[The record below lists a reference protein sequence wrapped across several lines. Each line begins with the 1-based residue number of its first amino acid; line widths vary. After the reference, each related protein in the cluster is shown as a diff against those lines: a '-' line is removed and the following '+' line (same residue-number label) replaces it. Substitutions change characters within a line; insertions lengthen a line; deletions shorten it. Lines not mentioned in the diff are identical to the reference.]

1 MRNTRLPRGRDFL
14 VTISGL
20 KGALVQ
26 LVFFVLTAIE
36 SFFNLDKAPFLPGG
50 GVGIRYMAIPK
61 ERINVGMD
69 FVLGKDDWGIYFW
82 IGESFGR

>member
-1 MRNTRLPRGRDFL
+1 MQNTG
-14 VTISGL
+14 IGL

-69 FVLGKDDWGIYFW
+69 FVLGKDDWGIYFR
-82 IGESFGR
+82 IVESFGL

>member
-1 MRNTRLPRGRDFL
+1 MQNTG
-14 VTISGL
+14 IGL

-69 FVLGKDDWGIYFW
+69 FVLGKDDWGIYFR
-82 IGESFGR
+82 IEESFGL

>member
-1 MRNTRLPRGRDFL
+1 MQNTG
-14 VTISGL
+14 IGL

-50 GVGIRYMAIPK
+50 GVGIRYMTIPK
-61 ERINVGMD
+61 VRINVGMD
-69 FVLGKDDWGIYFW
+69 FALGKDDWGIYFR
-82 IGESFGR
+82 IGEAFGR

>member
-1 MRNTRLPRGRDFL
+1 MQNTG
-14 VTISGL
+14 IGL
-20 KGALVQ
+20 KAALVQ

-69 FVLGKDDWGIYFW
+69 FVLGKDDWGIYFR
-82 IGESFGR
+82 IVESFGL